1 MFSNRNGPTHHS
13 VDVSR
18 ERLSKI
24 VSLARAHEADLLAL
38 DASDSYDDAGGGTLT
53 PEEDP
58 PAHALRVAIGALA
71 AEEQAVLVALA
82 WIGRGDF
89 RPEEFDY
96 ALTQAFDR
104 KGGPVAD
111 YLLDLPALGEIL
123 DKGASAC
130 GAEFGAPAP
139 STRRRP
145 NGALH

>member
-1 MFSNRNGPTHHS
+1 MSSKRNGATRPA

-58 PAHALRVAIGALA
+58 PARALRAAIGALA
-71 AEEQAVLVALA
+71 AEEQAVLLALA

-104 KGGPVAD
+104 QGGPAAD
-111 YLLDLPALGEIL
+111 YLMDLPALGEIL
-123 DKGASAC
+123 DKGAAAC
-130 GAEFGAPAP
+130 GAEFGAAAP
-139 STRRRP
+139 SQRRQP
-145 NGALH
+145 NRALH